1 MSASDFNSAIY
12 ISDTPAQIKNKI
24 KKHAFSGGGATQE
37 EHEKFGGNP
46 DVDVSFQYLKFFL
59 EDDEQ
64 LAEIEKNYRSGS
76 LSTSSLKQKC
86 IELMTT
92 IVLDF
97 QQKRSLVNEDL
108 VKQFMDPN
116 APRNIELDFSNININ

>member
-1 MSASDFNSAIY
+1 MLVILLRKLKTKSRN
-12 ISDTPAQIKNKI
+12 TPFLVAELL
-24 KKHAFSGGGATQE
+24 KKSM
-37 EHEKFGGNP
+37 KCLFGGNP

-59 EDDEQ
+59 EHDEQ
-64 LAEIEKNYRSGS
+64 LAEIEKSYRSGT

-97 QQKRSLVNEDL
+97 QQKRSSVNEDL
-108 VKQFMDPN
+108 VMQFMDPN
-116 APRNIELDFSNININ
+116 APRNVELDFSCLTIN